1 MSKKFFKNLVR
12 LGATIAIPYVAPAF
26 ANSLANL
33 TGIAGIASRAGDIA
47 TGAGLGALA
56 ARATGGD
63 WRTGALIGGGG
74 VAFGP
79 GPVRLQE
86 GLGQPGISSFFGP
99 AQPPVQLG
107 STGAAP
113 AVAKVPGL
121 APPSGATPP
130 SVAPTSVALP
140 ADYSGMVDDAG
151 MAGFTASPPPH
162 TFGQRLATAVSE
174 IPGRIGAQF
183 TDPKRLADMT
193 LRAAGMMVG
202 SAVAGDG
209 LTPADRQL
217 LDQMTQDMQQLRETN
232 QQLFQQRV
240 QAAQDLA
247 GEAKYFDPEYYGL
260 QAARKAQTQVARE
273 AAAGLRGMTGERL
286 AAGQRRAALETA
298 RAAGTG
304 FDTGFQ
310 QGMRGQVERRRAGIS
325 AMPTEA
331 PSMMLGYESL
341 GRAYDTAARRRTE
354 AQKQVGSL
362 FADVFSPDQ
371 SKTPR
376 QPA

>member
-1 MSKKFFKNLVR
+1 MSFKKLIRFVA
-12 LGATIAIPYVAPAF
+12 GAAIPFVAPAF

-47 TGAGLGALA
+47 TGAGLGALT

-86 GLGQPGISSFFGP
+86 GLGQPGISSIFGGP
-99 AQPPVQLG
+99 ARAGVATPSAIAPTPPAGV
-107 STGAAP
+107 AAP
-113 AVAKVPGL
+113 TAFAPVESVDAGYFPGT
-121 APPSGATPP
+121 ATP
-130 SVAPTSVALP
+130 S
-140 ADYSGMVDDAG
+140 
-151 MAGFTASPPPH
+151 
-162 TFGQRLATAVSE
+162 FGQRLATAVSE
-174 IPGRIGAQF
+174 IPGRVGAQL
-183 TDPKRLADMT
+183 TDPKRMADMT
-193 LRAAGMMVG
+193 LRALGMMAG

-232 QQLFQQRV
+232 QQLFQQRA

-260 QAARKAQTQVARE
+260 QAARKAQTQVART
-273 AAAGLRGMTGERL
+273 AAAGLRGLTGEQL
-286 AAGQRRAALETA
+286 AAGRRRAALETA

-310 QGMRGQVERRRAGIS
+310 QGMRGQVETRRAGIS

-331 PSMMLGYESL
+331 PSMMSGYESL

-376 QPA
+376 QPT

>member
-1 MSKKFFKNLVR
+1 VESVD
-12 LGATIAIPYVAPAF
+12 
-26 ANSLANL
+26 
-33 TGIAGIASRAGDIA
+33 AGY
-47 TGAGLGALA
+47 
-56 ARATGGD
+56 
-63 WRTGALIGGGG
+63 
-74 VAFGP
+74 FP
-79 GPVRLQE
+79 G
-86 GLGQPGISSFFGP
+86 
-99 AQPPVQLG
+99 
-107 STGAAP
+107 T
-113 AVAKVPGL
+113 
-121 APPSGATPP
+121 ATP
-130 SVAPTSVALP
+130 S
-140 ADYSGMVDDAG
+140 
-151 MAGFTASPPPH
+151 
-162 TFGQRLATAVSE
+162 FGQRLATAVSE
-174 IPGRIGAQF
+174 IPGRVGAQL
-183 TDPKRLADMT
+183 TDPKRMADMT
-193 LRAAGMMVG
+193 LRALGMMAG

-232 QQLFQQRV
+232 QQLFQQRA

-260 QAARKAQTQVARE
+260 QAARKAQTQVART
-273 AAAGLRGMTGERL
+273 AAAGLRGLTGEQL
-286 AAGQRRAALETA
+286 AAGRRRAALETA

-310 QGMRGQVERRRAGIS
+310 QGMRGQVETRRAGIS

-331 PSMMLGYESL
+331 PSMMSGYESL

-376 QPA
+376 QPT

>member
-26 ANSLANL
+26 ANSIANL

-74 VAFGP
+74 TAFA

-86 GLGQPGISSFFGP
+86 GLGQPGISSIFGP

-107 STGAAP
+107 PAGAAP
-113 AVAKVPGL
+113 GAAKGPGL
-121 APPSGATPP
+121 VLPGGATPP
-130 SVAPTSVALP
+130 PVTPAAVGLPSVADFPEAV
-140 ADYSGMVDDAG
+140 YGAG
-151 MAGFTASPPPH
+151 GGTAAAATPS
-162 TFGQRLATAVSE
+162 FGQRLATAVSE
-174 IPGRIGAQF
+174 IPGRVGAQL

-193 LRAAGMMVG
+193 LRAAGMLAG
-202 SAVAGDG
+202 SAVAGSG
-209 LTPADRQL
+209 LTPAEQQL
-217 LDQMTQDMQQLRETN
+217 LNQQTQELQQLRETN

-240 QAAQDLA
+240 QAAQDLM
-247 GEAKYFDPEYYGL
+247 GEARYFDPEYYGL
-260 QAARKAQTQVARE
+260 QAARKAQTQVART
-273 AAAGLRGMTGERL
+273 AAAGLRGLTGEPL
-286 AAGQRRAALETA
+286 AAGRRRAALETA

-310 QGMRGQVERRRAGIS
+310 QGMRGQVETRRAGIS

-331 PSMMLGYESL
+331 PSMMSGYESL

-376 QPA
+376 QPT

>member
-1 MSKKFFKNLVR
+1 MSFWKKLFRVA
-12 LGATIAIPYVAPAF
+12 ATVAIPVVAPAF
-26 ANSLANL
+26 AGSLAKL
-33 TGIAGIASRAGDIA
+33 TGIQGLASTAGDIA
-47 TGAGLGALA
+47 AGAGLGALA

-63 WRTGALIGGGG
+63 WRTGALIGGGATAVGPMLGIGSGRMDGVSGPTLQTLFGGPARAG
-74 VAFGP
+74 VATP
-79 GPVRLQE
+79 GA
-86 GLGQPGISSFFGP
+86 I
-99 AQPPVQLG
+99 
-107 STGAAP
+107 AP
-113 AVAKVPGL
+113 
-121 APPSGATPP
+121 TPP
-130 SVAPTSVALP
+130 AGVAAPTSVALP
-140 ADYSGMVDDAG
+140 AGYSGMVDDAG
-151 MAGFTASPPPH
+151 MAGFIASPPTS
-162 TFGQRLATAVSE
+162 TFGQRFATAVSE
-174 IPGRIGAQF
+174 IPGRIGAQL

-193 LRAAGMMVG
+193 LRAAGMLAG
-202 SAVAGDG
+202 SAVAGSG
-209 LTPADRQL
+209 LTPAEQQL
-217 LDQMTQDMQQLRETN
+217 LNQQTQELQQLRETN

-331 PSMMLGYESL
+331 PSMMSGYESL
-341 GRAYDTAARRRTE
+341 GKAYDTAARRRTE

-376 QPA
+376 QPT

>member
-1 MSKKFFKNLVR
+1 MSFWKNLFRVA
-12 LGATIAIPYVAPAF
+12 ATVAIPSVAPAF

-33 TGIAGIASRAGDIA
+33 TGIAGLASRAGDIA
-47 TGAGLGALA
+47 AGAGLGALA

-63 WRTGALIGGGG
+63 WRTGALVGGGATAIGPMLGIGGGRMEG
-74 VAFGP
+74 VP
-79 GPVRLQE
+79 GPTLQTLF
-86 GLGQPGISSFFGP
+86 GGP
-99 AQPPVQLG
+99 A
-107 STGAAP
+107 GAAP
-113 AVAKVPGL
+113 GAAKGPGL
-121 APPSGATPP
+121 ALPGGATPP
-130 SVAPTSVALP
+130 PVTPTAFAPVESV
-140 ADYSGMVDDAG
+140 DAG
-151 MAGFTASPPPH
+151 YFPGTATPS
-162 TFGQRLATAVSE
+162 FGQRLATAVSE
-174 IPGRIGAQF
+174 VPGRVGAQL

-193 LRAAGMMVG
+193 LRAAGMLAG
-202 SAVAGDG
+202 SAVAGSG
-209 LTPADRQL
+209 LTPAEQQL
-217 LDQMTQDMQQLRETN
+217 LNQQTQELQQLRETN
-232 QQLFQQRV
+232 QQLFQQRL

-260 QAARKAQTQVARE
+260 QAARKAQTQVART
-273 AAAGLRGMTGERL
+273 AAAGLRGLTGEQL
-286 AAGQRRAALETA
+286 AAGRRRAALETA

-310 QGMRGQVERRRAGIS
+310 QGMRGQVETRRAGIS

-331 PSMMLGYESL
+331 PSVMSGYESL

-354 AQKQVGSL
+354 AQKQVGGL

>member
-1 MSKKFFKNLVR
+1 MSFWKR
-12 LGATIAIPYVAPAF
+12 LFRAAATIAIPSIAPAF

-47 TGAGLGALA
+47 TGAGLGALT

-86 GLGQPGISSFFGP
+86 GLGQPGISSLFGP
-99 AQPPVQLG
+99 AQPPVALG
-107 STGAAP
+107 PAGATP
-113 AVAKVPGL
+113 ATTRGL
-121 APPSGATPP
+121 VLPSGATSPPVVPATVGLP
-130 SVAPTSVALP
+130 SVADIPDEVSIF
-140 ADYSGMVDDAG
+140 GAG
-151 MAGFTASPPPH
+151 GGTAAAAPSS
-162 TFGQRLATAVSE
+162 FGQRFATAVSE
-174 IPGRIGAQF
+174 VPGRIGAQL

-193 LRAAGMMVG
+193 LRAAGMMAG
-202 SAVAGDG
+202 SAVAGSG
-209 LTPADRQL
+209 LTPAEQQL
-217 LDQMTQDMQQLRETN
+217 LNQQTQELQQLRETN

-240 QAAQDLA
+240 QAAQDLM
-247 GEAKYFDPEYYGL
+247 GEARYFDPEYYGL

-376 QPA
+376 QPT

>member
-1 MSKKFFKNLVR
+1 MSFWKR
-12 LGATIAIPYVAPAF
+12 LFRAAATIAIPSIAPAF

-86 GLGQPGISSFFGP
+86 GLGQPGVSSLFGP
-99 AQPPVQLG
+99 AQPPVALG
-107 STGAAP
+107 P
-113 AVAKVPGL
+113 V
-121 APPSGATPP
+121 GATPATTRGLALPGGGVAPPVTPVTAGLP
-130 SVAPTSVALP
+130 SVAEIPDEVSRF
-140 ADYSGMVDDAG
+140 GAG
-151 MAGFTASPPPH
+151 GGTAAAATPSS
-162 TFGQRLATAVSE
+162 FGQRLATAVSE
-174 IPGRIGAQF
+174 VPGRIGAQF

-286 AAGQRRAALETA
+286 AAGQRRAALKK
-298 RAAGTG
+298 AALRCGSAVRKR
-304 FDTGFQ
+304 Q
-310 QGMRGQVERRRAGIS
+310 SRRQH
-325 AMPTEA
+325 
-331 PSMMLGYESL
+331 GY
-341 GRAYDTAARRRTE
+341 
-354 AQKQVGSL
+354 
-362 FADVFSPDQ
+362 
-371 SKTPR
+371 
-376 QPA
+376 